1 MHSISPR
8 EQVLMQAALQPF
20 VDGSISKTVS
30 LRGKNT
36 ADAVDEIFRTAYELG
51 LKGCTVFPQN
61 ARPGVLAQRAGGR
74 LVQPALHCCDAER
87 EMD

>member
-61 ARPGVLAQRAGGR
+61 ARPGVLEQRAGGR